1 MDFPSTRNIPILYYL
16 FHRLPKHFNYWLII
30 LHAELISAL
39 RISLFSNQDSQAG
52 AVNSPAHI
60 RNYISFLST
69 MTINF
74 HCTACRFKILLKSQF
89 ILADGTRFTFGTT
102 YNSVGM
108 MSLFINLINVLRRP
122 SLLRHL
128 LGKACLFSFVNGK
141 CKSIPFG
148 QF

>member
-1 MDFPSTRNIPILYYL
+1 
-16 FHRLPKHFNYWLII
+16 
-30 LHAELISAL
+30 
-39 RISLFSNQDSQAG
+39 
-52 AVNSPAHI
+52 
-60 RNYISFLST
+60 

-128 LGKACLFSFVNGK
+128 LGKACLFSLMENVNQYLLVSFDYLQAK
-141 CKSIPFG
+141 KQVKLLP
-148 QF
+148 